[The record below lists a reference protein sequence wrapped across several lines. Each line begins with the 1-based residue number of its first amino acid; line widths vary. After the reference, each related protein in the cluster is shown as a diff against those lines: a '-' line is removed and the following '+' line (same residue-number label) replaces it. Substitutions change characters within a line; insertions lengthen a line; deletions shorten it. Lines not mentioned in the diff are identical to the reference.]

1 MFMHHDHFP
10 LIVYLDGSD
19 YDGTLQ
25 KVTFTPS
32 DIFPIVS
39 VPILNDGEEEG
50 DENFRFFSEV
60 DSSVRLNVNT
70 IQAMGV
76 VIISDN
82 EGDCT
87 N

>member
-1 MFMHHDHFP
+1 MSS
-10 LIVYLDGSD
+10 DGSD

-32 DIFPIVS
+32 DTVQIVS
-39 VPILNDGEEEG
+39 VPILNDDEREG
-50 DENFRFFSEV
+50 DENFRFLSKV
-60 DSSVRLNVNT
+60 ASSVGLSVNT

-82 EGDCT
+82 EGNLNYLYT
-87 N
+87 